1 MRTFCQQKPK
11 RMYRFIFSSCLL
23 LISLS
28 FTAQNPVSL
37 ESLLSASYCSALDGS
52 PDGKAIAWVE
62 EKAGVRTLYAAE
74 SPDFLPHL
82 LYSSGKDDGQEVGQI
97 QFSPDHQTVY
107 FVCGG
112 GSNRQGEIPNPASYT
127 QYPVRELK
135 MVPLTGGSVKTLGSY
150 SGAVLSPDGQYLL
163 VPQGGRLSRLDP
175 VSGKIELLVQMRGSF
190 SNVSIHPKTGKILFA
205 SNRGDHSF
213 IGYLNSAQDPAINWV
228 APSLF
233 RDGEP
238 VWSPDGTQ
246 IAFLRLPGLE
256 QGELTNLTG
265 GTSFAVMKY
274 SLSGQQAVTLWQS
287 PADDGGFAQYY
298 PSHPLLWPSG
308 NVILFYS
315 EHENWMK
322 IYRINA
328 DGGVPAALI
337 PGACE
342 IEHQSVGP
350 NSQFIVVSSNC
361 GSIDLRDLS
370 RINIQTGT
378 IDPFLVTNEIETDP
392 VALANGWVAYRKS
405 SATMPTAIY
414 LWDGRQ
420 EKKIFPVQPEPDF
433 PADALVTPEQ
443 VVFQTPD
450 NWQVHGQLFRPKGKP
465 NGAAIIFMHGGPIR
479 QMLLGYHYSS
489 YYANAY
495 SMNQYLAS
503 LGYVVMSVNY
513 RSGIGYGR
521 LFRRAPQQGPRGA
534 SEYQDIVAA
543 AHYLQALPE
552 VDASRIGLWGGSYGG
567 YLTAMGLARNSDIFK
582 AGVDL
587 HGVHDWAWRARDFSP
602 GGAWGINEA
611 LMDDAYNSSPISE
624 VGTWRS
630 PVLLIHGDDDRNVM
644 FGQSIDLARKLDA
657 HHVPYDVLVLP
668 DEVHGF
674 LRYASWLEAYR
685 RGAQFFNDHLL
696 KK

>member
-1 MRTFCQQKPK
+1 
-11 RMYRFIFSSCLL
+11 MYRFIFSFFSL

-28 FTAQNPVSL
+28 FTAQNPISL
-37 ESLLSASYCSALDGS
+37 ESLLSTSYCSSLYGS

-62 EKAGVRTLYAAE
+62 EKAGVRTLYASAG
-74 SPDFLPHL
+74 PDFSPHL
-82 LYSSGKDDGQEVGQI
+82 LYSSGKDDGQEIGQI
-97 QFSPDHQTVY
+97 QFTPDHQTLF

-112 GSNRQGEIPNPASYT
+112 SSNRQGEIPNPASYT
-127 QYPVRELK
+127 QYPSRELK
-135 MVPLTGGSVKTLGSY
+135 MTSLTGGPVKSLGQY
-150 SGAVLSPDGQYLL
+150 SGAILSPDGKYLL

-175 VSGKIELLVQMRGSF
+175 ATGKIELLVQMRGSF
-190 SNVSIHPKTGKILFA
+190 SNVSVHPKTGKILFA

-213 IGYLNSAQDPAINWV
+213 IGYLNSGEDPAIHWV
-228 APSLF
+228 APSLS

-238 VWSPDGTQ
+238 VWSPDGSE

-265 GTSFAVMKY
+265 GISFAVMKY
-274 SLSGQQAVTLWQS
+274 NVTDQQAVTLWQS
-287 PADDGGFAQYY
+287 PSDDGGFAQYY
-298 PSHPLLWPSG
+298 PSHPILWPSE

-315 EHENWMK
+315 EHEDWMK
-322 IYRINA
+322 LYRINA
-328 DGGVPAALI
+328 SGGTPEPLL

-342 IEHQSVGP
+342 IEHQSVDPTGEY
-350 NSQFIVVSSNC
+350 IYVSSNC
-361 GSIDLRDLS
+361 SSIDLRDLS
-370 RINIQTGT
+370 RINIRTGAVES
-378 IDPFLVTNEIETDP
+378 FLETDAIETNP
-392 VALANGWVAYRKS
+392 VALSDGQVAYRKS
-405 SATMPTAIY
+405 SATLPTAIY
-414 LWDGRQ
+414 LWNGRQ
-420 EKKIFPVQPEPDF
+420 EKRLFPTQPDPSF
-433 PADALVTPEQ
+433 LATLVTPEQ
-443 VVFQTPD
+443 VVFETAD
-450 NWQVHGQLFRPKGKP
+450 HWQIHGQLFRPKGKP
-465 NGAAIIFMHGGPIR
+465 NGGAIIFMHGGPIR
-479 QMLLGYHYSS
+479 QMLLGFHYSS

-495 SMNQYLAS
+495 SMNQYLTS
-503 LGYVVMSVNY
+503 LGYMVMSVNY

-543 AHYLQALPE
+543 AHFLQTLPG
-552 VDASRIGLWGGSYGG
+552 VDAAKIGLWGGSYGG
-567 YLTAMGLARNSDIFK
+567 YLTAMGLARNSDLFK

-587 HGVHDWAWRARDFSP
+587 HGVHDWSWRARDFSP

-624 VGTWRS
+624 VGKWRS

-657 HHVPYDVLVLP
+657 HRVPYEVLVLP

-685 RGAQFFNDHLL
+685 RGAQFFNTHLL
-696 KK
+696 GK